1 MVDYV
6 EFPDDVKTERIV
18 LNAVRVTKSPD
29 YRPLSPN
36 EARVQIVPSP
46 LNSGNY
52 LVEEGK
58 TEGGGLLNFD
68 YWRSSKPKVVM
79 SMDFAGIKIECLEYA
94 VDGVRV
100 DPQVSHVSN

>member
-1 MVDYV
+1 MSEVV
-6 EFPDDVKTERIV
+6 ELENDVKTERIA
-18 LNAVRVTKSPD
+18 LNAVRITRSPE
-29 YRPLSPN
+29 SKV
-36 EARVQIVPSP
+36 EIVVSP

-58 TEGGGLLNFD
+58 TEGGSLINFN

-94 VDGVRV
+94 VDGIIIN
-100 DPQVSHVSN
+100 S